1 MKHFVVLKDY
11 KMKLSQMLWWW
22 VLCRGAQW
30 TGMRNIL
37 LPLFHSEQLHTL
49 TPILTRIIN
58 TFTTNLSRREPTEDV
73 NISDLFHLYG
83 LDVIGE
89 SAFGTRFNLLHEDSG
104 RISSPKGDK
113 SGFSISNLFPF
124 HYNHHFSFT
133 NVIIILA
140 KFGALCKQLKW

>member
-1 MKHFVVLKDY
+1 
-11 KMKLSQMLWWW
+11 MLWWW
-22 VLCRGAQW
+22 DLCRGAQW

-37 LPLFHSEQLHTL
+37 LPLFHSEQML
-49 TPILTRIIN
+49 TFTPLLTRIID

-104 RISSPKGDK
+104 RISNPKGDN
-113 SGFSISNLFPF
+113 SGFIISNLSRFIM
-124 HYNHHFSFT
+124 
-133 NVIIILA
+133 IITFLSQI
-140 KFGALCKQLKW
+140 